1 MFNFKYK
8 SDMTHWVYNEETKG
22 FVVKAKEEIKAG
34 EEVSF
39 ILTFK

>member
-22 FVVKAKEEIKAG
+22 FVVKAKEDIKVG
-34 EEVSF
+34 EEVFF